1 MKLKLI
7 PLLTALFLMPNL
19 ANAELV
25 IINGSSWDKEITGT
39 IRDSSTVSNEINLK
53 SDLNLQDK
61 KETFFLAYIEHPV
74 PVLPNIRIGSTS
86 LGVSGSGSLSQ
97 EYNGVTFSTTVT
109 SRLNLDHT
117 EVGLYWNILDNV
129 VGFDL
134 GLNVKLFD
142 GSVYLSDGTNT
153 VNEAFDETV
162 PMLYAG
168 LQVELPYGLQLA
180 GDISYL
186 SFDGSSF
193 TDTLVRLRWTSDFLL
208 GVELGYRSF
217 IIDYEDTTAN
227 EYVDVDISGPYLGV
241 HLAF

>member
-7 PLLTALFLMPNL
+7 TLLTALLLIPNL
-19 ANAELV
+19 ASAELV
-25 IINGSSWDKEITGT
+25 IINGSSWDKEISGT
-39 IRDSSTVSNEINLK
+39 IRDSSTLTDEINLQ
-53 SDLNLQDK
+53 SDLNLNDK

-74 PVLPNIRIGSTS
+74 PLLPNIRLGSTALNS
-86 LGVSGSGSLSQ
+86 TGTGTISQ
-97 EYNGVTFSTTVT
+97 TYNGVSFSTTVT

-134 GLNVKLFD
+134 GLNVKFFD

-168 LQVELPYGLQLA
+168 LQVELPYGLQIA

-193 TDTLVRLRWTSDFLL
+193 TDTLIRLRWTSDYLL

-217 IIDYEDTTAN
+217 VIDYQDTAAN
-227 EYVDVDISGPYLGV
+227 EYINIDISGPYLGV